1 MLNLAKSLSTRLQEN
16 LGDQEEG
23 FQELREQTRWGM
35 QILPTL
41 FSCDS
46 LVPCTFYKRVVIT
59 HPNKEFANEHELIK
73 IASSRNIFCINYNFI
88 NLCMNAS
95 IES

>member
-46 LVPCTFYKRVVIT
+46 LVPCTFYNRVIIIILT
-59 HPNKEFANEHELIK
+59 TNKEFANKLTGPDSFV
-73 IASSRNIFCINYNFI
+73 A
-88 NLCMNAS
+88 
-95 IES
+95 